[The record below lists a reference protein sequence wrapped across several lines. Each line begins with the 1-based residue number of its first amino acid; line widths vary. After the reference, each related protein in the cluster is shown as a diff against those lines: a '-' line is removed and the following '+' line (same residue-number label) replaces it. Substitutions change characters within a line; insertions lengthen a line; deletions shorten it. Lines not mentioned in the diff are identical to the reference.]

1 MHEGIAHD
9 RHVRRS
15 GDDYGKALL
24 ALFPRG
30 LSWPRNV
37 DATLYKVTNGV
48 AQVMGYVD
56 ARAADLLVT
65 ETDPR
70 TTTELLPD
78 WERNFGLPDPCL
90 PYPPNT
96 IPDRQR
102 ALVARMTMRGAQD
115 RNFFTALAAE
125 LGQSINIHEYAP
137 YMCGV
142 SRCGD
147 TRSPLYGADS
157 AHYRWQLGPPE
168 MRFHWTVD
176 LTSVLSGVECVLR
189 RYGPAHTE
197 LVITYMSTLERALST
212 YYLLGF

>member
-1 MHEGIAHD
+1 MAD
-9 RHVRRS
+9 RHVKRT

-24 ALFPRG
+24 SLFPQG
-30 LSWPRNV
+30 IAWPRNV
-37 DATLYKVTNGV
+37 DATLYKVVDGL

-56 ARAADLLVT
+56 GRIADLLVT

-70 TTTELLPD
+70 SANEMLGD

-96 IPDRQR
+96 PFDRR
-102 ALVARMTMRGAQD
+102 VALVARMTMLGAQD
-115 RNFFTALAAE
+115 RNFFTDLAAS
-125 LGQSINIHEYAP
+125 LGQSINIQEYAP

-142 SRCGD
+142 SRTGD

-157 AHYRWQLGPPE
+157 SHYRWQLGPPE

-176 LTSVLSGVECVLR
+176 LTSVLSGAECVMR

-197 LVITYMSTLERALST
+197 LVIKYNSTLERAMST